1 MLSSFYYY
9 QGNQCPNSYLK
20 EGDIALALPK
30 RTEQEMELLNDT
42 ERVRGL
48 VAYLPACTN
57 AFPQEL
63 VVTIQAQH
71 STLKAAQPSL
81 ARQVD
86 F

>member
-1 MLSSFYYY
+1 MT
-9 QGNQCPNSYLK
+9 LK
-20 EGDIALALPK
+20 ESG
-30 RTEQEMELLNDT
+30 
-42 ERVRGL
+42 GL